1 MKSCLGILLV
11 FFTFVAVVGGG
22 AFIWYLSSTAE
33 FAKKNATPAAAPKA
47 SVVIPKA
54 RVIEIK

>member
-1 MKSCLGILLV
+1 MKSCLGILFV

-33 FAKKNATPAAAPKA
+33 FSRKTAPPPAAPKA

-54 RVIEIK
+54 RPIR

>member
-1 MKSCLGILLV
+1 MKSCLGILFV

-33 FAKKNATPAAAPKA
+33 FSRKNAPASTAPKA
-47 SVVIPKA
+47 SVVTPKA
-54 RVIEIK
+54 RPVR

>member
-1 MKSCLGILLV
+1 MKSCLGILLI

-22 AFIWYLSSTAE
+22 AVIWYLSNTAE
-33 FAKKNATPAAAPKA
+33 FSRKSTAPSAPPRA

-54 RVIEIK
+54 RPPR